1 MIFTSV
7 ALAAGTEHTCTA
19 TQTDPSGTSGASAA
33 VTFTTAAA
41 SAAPV
46 APTITAPTAGIDKP
60 RDADGKVEFTLTVVN
75 TATKAAV
82 TCTPK
87 GAAAL
92 AAVEATFTAGVT
104 TATVKRLAI
113 VVALAAGTEHTC
125 TATQT
130 DPSGTSGASA
140 AVTFTT
146 AAASAAP
153 VAPTITAP
161 TAGIDK
167 PRDADGKVEFTLTVV
182 NTATKAAVT
191 CTPKGAAALAAV
203 EATFTA
209 GVTTATVKVALAAG
223 TEHTCTATQTDPSG
237 TSGASAAVTFTTA
250 AASAA
255 PVAPTITAPTAG
267 IDKPRDADGKVEFTL
282 TVVNTATKA
291 AVTCTPKGAAAL
303 AAVEATFT
311 AGVTTAT
318 VKVRPPRAPGL
329 ELDRELLAPS

>member
-7 ALAAGTEHTCTA
+7 ALAAGTEHTNLHHGRCIC
-19 TQTDPSGTSGASAA
+19 SARR
-33 VTFTTAAA
+33 
-41 SAAPV
+41 SDHH
-46 APTITAPTAGIDKP
+46 G
-60 RDADGKVEFTLTVVN
+60 
-75 TATKAAV
+75 
-82 TCTPK
+82 
-87 GAAAL
+87 
-92 AAVEATFTAGVT
+92 
-104 TATVKRLAI
+104 
-113 VVALAAGTEHTC
+113 
-125 TATQT
+125 
-130 DPSGTSGASA
+130 
-140 AVTFTT
+140 
-146 AAASAAP
+146 
-153 VAPTITAP
+153 P

-311 AGVTTAT
+311 AGVTTAP

-329 ELDRELLAPS
+329 ALYRELLAPS

>member
-104 TATVKRLAI
+104 TATVK
-113 VVALAAGTEHTC
+113 VALAAGTEHTC